1 MQTGQVLGPIRVE
14 YEDKYTAVCLIVKFP
29 IEMELCVVLDVV
41 EDYF

>member
-14 YEDKYTAVCLIVKFP
+14 YEDKYIAVYLIVKFP
-29 IEMELCVVLDVV
+29 IEMELRVVLDVV